1 MLKASTVY
9 PQGSE
14 KLGIVGQNEY
24 PQKTKVL
31 KHFQM
36 TVTISG
42 GVKKHQILTSNFL
55 ENKHLYFRMCFFGDT
70 ILSLVTVNSRDD
82 NFMLLICPSK
92 YFSVCNYICSQS
104 KFIFAQKQLES
115 SYQ

>member
-1 MLKASTVY
+1 MLKATTLY

-24 PQKTKVL
+24 PQNTKVL

-36 TVTISG
+36 AVTISG
-42 GVKKHQILTSNFL
+42 GVKKHEILTSIFL
-55 ENKHLYFRMCFFGDT
+55 ENKNLYFRMCFFGDT

-82 NFMLLICPSK
+82 NLC
-92 YFSVCNYICSQS
+92 C
-104 KFIFAQKQLES
+104 
-115 SYQ
+115 